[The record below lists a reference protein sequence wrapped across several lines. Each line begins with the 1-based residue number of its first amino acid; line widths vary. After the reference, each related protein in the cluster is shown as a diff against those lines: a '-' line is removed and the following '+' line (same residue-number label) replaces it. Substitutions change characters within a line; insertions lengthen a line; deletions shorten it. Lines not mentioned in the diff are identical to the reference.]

1 MSERSMREAIN
12 EALEEELARDD
23 STYLIGEDIG
33 EPGGSFAV
41 TRGLHEEFGGD
52 RVIDT
57 PISEAAIVGSSAGA
71 ALAGSRPVAE
81 IMYADFMGL
90 AMDQFLNQAGLFKY
104 MFGGDVTVPM
114 TVRTV
119 NGGAEFNAAAQH
131 SKSLHGL
138 FMHLPGVR
146 VVLANT
152 PYDSKGLL
160 KSAIR
165 SDDPVVFFEHM
176 GLYNRNGDVPEGS
189 YTLPLGEAAVERTGE
204 DVTVVATQLMLH
216 HALEVADRLAGDISV
231 EVVSPRTLKP
241 LDRETLAE
249 SAKKT
254 GRVVVA
260 DESVVQNGPASY
272 VAACIEEDAFYHLEA
287 PATVVGVDDTP
298 IPFSPPLADAVVPG
312 TDDIERAIL
321 DLPRLER

>member
-1 MSERSMREAIN
+1 MGEQSMRDAIN
-12 EALEEELARDD
+12 DALYEELARDQ
-23 STYLIGEDIG
+23 SAYLIGEDVG
-33 EPGGSFAV
+33 EPGGSFGV
-41 TRGLHEEFGGD
+41 TRGLHDEFGAG

-71 ALAGSRPVAE
+71 GLTGSRPIAE

-90 AMDQFLNQAGLFKY
+90 AVDQVMNQAGLFKY

-138 FMHLPGVR
+138 FMHMAGIR

-152 PYDSKGLL
+152 PYDAKGLL

-165 SDDPVVFFEHM
+165 SDDPVLFFEHM
-176 GLYNRNGDVPEGS
+176 GLYNRKGEVPEES
-189 YTLPLGEAAVERTGE
+189 YTLPLGEAAVEREGD
-204 DVTVVATQLMLH
+204 DVTVIATHLMLH
-216 HALEVADRLAGDISV
+216 HALDVAESLDGDISV
-231 EVVSPRTLKP
+231 EVISPRTLKP
-241 LDRETLAE
+241 LDREMLAA

-254 GRVVVA
+254 GRVVVV
-260 DESVVQNGPASY
+260 DESIIQNGPASY
-272 VAACIEEDAFYHLEA
+272 IARCVELDTFYHLEA
-287 PATVVGVDDTP
+287 PVKVVGVDDTP
-298 IPFSPPLADAVVPG
+298 IPFSPPLADAVVPSA
-312 TDDIERAIL
+312 DDIEEAIRN
-321 DLPRLER
+321 LPRL